1 MTETDRTIAPRPY
14 TLQNQIQPYAWGT
27 RGADAFI
34 PNLLGRTPKPD
45 TPYAELWMGVHPK
58 APSAVVL
65 DGDTTIPLDRWIAA
79 DPEAALGPAV
89 AETYG
94 GLPFLFKVLSAG
106 QSLSIQAHP
115 DKAQAERLHAR
126 DPEHYPDANHKPE
139 VAVALDRL
147 TALRGFRPYG
157 ELRATLARYPEIAQF
172 AGDRAAVLLPGG
184 ATGPEAQRAAVR
196 ALFEAVIRRAIEEPD
211 ALAAAVD
218 SMARRVQ
225 DAAVDLDARAARF
238 LTLRARYGSRDVGLF
253 ALYLFNLVHLE
264 AGQGMFTAAGVPH
277 AYLGGNIIECMAN
290 SDNVVRVGLTPK
302 FRDAEALLEIVDPTP
317 GPPPI
322 LTGAPDPSVIPQ
334 AGASEAVVYRTPAP
348 EFVVRRVTL
357 APGAAVDLPT
367 GGRPAVLLVTQG
379 PVTLAWPAGSETAP
393 RGRAAFLPAV
403 LPAVTLRAAQPAE
416 LFLAGVPAP

>member
-1 MTETDRTIAPRPY
+1 MGAP
-14 TLQNQIQPYAWGT
+14 
-27 RGADAFI
+27 
-34 PNLLGRTPKPD
+34 
-45 TPYAELWMGVHPK
+45 PK

-65 DGDTTIPLDRWIAA
+65 ADGTPVPLDRWIAA
-79 DPEAALGPAV
+79 DPEAALGPSV

-115 DKAQAERLHAR
+115 DQAQAERLHAR

-147 TALRGFRPYG
+147 TALRGFRPYA

-172 AGDRAAVLLPGG
+172 AGDRAAVLLPGD
-184 ATGPEAQRAAVR
+184 AAGPEAQRAAVR
-196 ALFEAVIRRAIEEPD
+196 ALFEAVIRRAIDEPA

-218 SMARRVQ
+218 SMAHRFQ
-225 DAAVDLDARAARF
+225 HAAVDLDERAERF

-264 AGQGMFTAAGVPH
+264 AGQGIFTEAGVPH

-317 GPPPI
+317 GPPQI
-322 LTGAPDPSVIPQ
+322 LTGEPDPSVVTR
-334 AGASEAVVYRTPAP
+334 AGAAETVVYRTPAP
-348 EFVVRRVTL
+348 EFVVRRLTL
-357 APGAAVDLPT
+357 DPGAAVELPT
-367 GGRPAVLLVTQG
+367 GRRPAILLVTQG
-379 PVTLAWPAGSETAP
+379 PVTLAWPAGSEAAP
-393 RGRAAFLPAV
+393 RGRAVLLPAC

-416 LFLAGVPAP
+416 LFVAAVPKP